1 MATTKGVAVG
11 RRLRRTMD
19 VAVRSSMIINDYYG
33 REGLAGSGSV
43 VIVVGRRCCAVH
55 GIDVRCPM
63 SDVRVSASGRLPIAA
78 AAMVPSSSVN
88 FELSPS
94 Q

>member
-11 RRLRRTMD
+11 RRLRRRMD

-63 SDVRVSASGRLPIAA
+63 SE
-78 AAMVPSSSVN
+78 SVH
-88 FELSPS
+88 LADCLLRRRRWCRHR